1 LIANVRHDDDVV
13 IFEHEHEYVCC
24 SALRTRAGVIT
35 SEKRLTVSGF
45 PSGTV
50 APELRQYA
58 SCARMLPPRSRRGGL
73 TLPIKHRPLVATND
87 DSLTA
92 AEEAMQ

>member
-1 LIANVRHDDDVV
+1 LIAIVRHDDDVV
-13 IFEHEHEYVCC
+13 ICESDRAHMCC
-24 SALRTRAGVIT
+24 SALRTRADVIT
-35 SEKRLTVSGF
+35 NEKRLTVSGF

-50 APELRQYA
+50 TPDPRRYA
-58 SCARMLPPRSRRGGL
+58 SCAHVPPTQSRRGGL
-73 TLPIKHRPLVATND
+73 TLHINHRPLVTTNV